1 MLLHAASARMGL
13 SDIAE
18 QFRELDARRRHG
30 GLSLTE
36 AEHYHT
42 LFERLSEAL
51 ASSER
56 HRRVD
61 SRQFLR
67 VRFKMDLVLRTGS
80 GEVLAQ
86 CSDFGVGGCA
96 IATTELF
103 QLGDDLYLDGAMV
116 AGQRHPLHGRAQVA
130 WTRLPTASTAQSYGL
145 RFCIESPKM
154 RDQIDRLMY
163 RVLDTFLHEP
173 AEEIRLSH

>member
-1 MLLHAASARMGL
+1 MLPHAASVRMGL

-18 QFRELDARRRHG
+18 EFRELDARRRHG
-30 GLSLTE
+30 GLSLTD
-36 AEHYHT
+36 AERYHA
-42 LFERLSEAL
+42 LFARLSDAL
-51 ASSER
+51 ESSER

-67 VRFKMDLVLRTGS
+67 VRFKMDLVLRNGS
-80 GEVLAQ
+80 GETLAQ
-86 CSDFGVGGCA
+86 CCDFGVGGCA
-96 IATTELF
+96 ITSPELY
-103 QLGDDLYLDGAMV
+103 QLGDDLYLDGV
-116 AGQRHPLHGRAQVA
+116 WIAGQKHPLHGRAQVA

-154 RDQIDRLMY
+154 RDQVDRLMY

-173 AEEIRLSH
+173 NEEIRLSH